1 MPQSFVVI
9 NAAKR
14 PSKKKKSNVA
24 GLRVCLTWAYQIGS
38 ELDYLKRSDMQFI
51 FGRNSDRLRENNL

>member
-1 MPQSFVVI
+1 MQPKDHQ
-9 NAAKR
+9 
-14 PSKKKKSNVA
+14 KKKRKNKSNVA

-51 FGRNSDRLRENNL
+51 FGRNSDRLGENNL

>member
-14 PSKKKKSNVA
+14 PSKKKKKKKQCCWAS
-24 GLRVCLTWAYQIGS
+24 GLFNLGISDWFRVGLFKKVRYAVHFW
-38 ELDYLKRSDMQFI
+38 KK
-51 FGRNSDRLRENNL
+51 